1 MRSNRNILLRQ
12 DNTLK
17 STEIISFRQS
27 QSVDNQCLFFCQ
39 NVTSFTGKEKDSETG
54 FYYFGARYY
63 DPALSCLF
71 ISIDPMS
78 DKYPSISPYAYC
90 AWNPVKL
97 VDPMGDSLKL
107 VGSDEC
113 KQHALSQMQSKTNNL
128 TFSCNDDG
136 TVSYSGSPKTK
147 MEEYMASILDNDN
160 IHINLEV
167 QTTNYNKKGNLKNG
181 AGFYGNIISEDGN
194 QVSTMQAINILASER
209 YDRLCKNKGNM
220 IWHEIAESFE
230 GGIISLRN
238 NTNAAP
244 ARFGM
249 ANSVYDA
256 AHFNAGLFFPG
267 TIKYNV
273 FFSSTYVSQNKG
285 LYSIET
291 MTLKTNYRYERE

>member
-1 MRSNRNILLRQ
+1 MQAQNQISSHQNS
-12 DNTLK
+12 TLCNP
-17 STEIISFRQS
+17 EIINFR
-27 QSVDNQCLFFCQ
+27 DLEHTENQHSYFCQ
-39 NVTSFTGKEKDSETG
+39 NDSSFTGKENDSETG

-63 DPALSCLF
+63 DCDLSGLF
-71 ISIDPMS
+71 LSVDPMS

>member
-1 MRSNRNILLRQ
+1 MFGQGVFLNTFFQKKHLYKFPKVQTESN
-12 DNTLK
+12 D
-17 STEIISFRQS
+17 SA
-27 QSVDNQCLFFCQ
+27 CLYCC
-39 NVTSFTGKEKDSETG
+39 SFTGKEKDSETG

-63 DPALSCLF
+63 DPSLSGLF

-78 DKYPSISPYAYC
+78 DKYPSLSPYAYC

-267 TIKYNV
+267 NITSDHFMTYWYIDK
-273 FFSSTYVSQNKG
+273 SSNPPEYKQVE
-285 LYSIET
+285 LR
-291 MTLKTNYRYERE
+291 TNYRYEK